1 MVKVPQLP
9 VGVWSPDAEDFV
21 YCHDTS
27 IVENTKKAQTMKQKL
42 SIILQLQLIFPP
54 LCRHVYVHAR
64 EKEGRERQI
73 RGWGRQPHRQTESRI
88 RCPQLPKLTPKSV
101 LSAPWH
107 SISFPSPPLPSSGQ
121 LHSSLKSQL
130 SCLLPSRP
138 PGHFLQLQQ
147 PPAPCA

>member
-1 MVKVPQLP
+1 MWRDGHRVLIIAVFILERKRQKQERLDSVVKVTQPP

-27 IVENTKKAQTMKQKL
+27 IVENTKRAQTMKQKL
-42 SIILQLQLIFPP
+42 SIILQLQLIFSP

-88 RCPQLPKLTPKSV
+88 
-101 LSAPWH
+101 
-107 SISFPSPPLPSSGQ
+107 
-121 LHSSLKSQL
+121 
-130 SCLLPSRP
+130 
-138 PGHFLQLQQ
+138 
-147 PPAPCA
+147 